1 MFPSRAPRAGAE
13 SGATPGVPVAY
24 TRAVPLLSAGG
35 AAPRD
40 VPAQPRL
47 LLPIRTREHAK
58 RRAGRR
64 RRLSELPQAELCRD
78 PELAPTTRLE
88 ARPLPCRPVSGAPG
102 GMQPR
107 PRTAGVERVSLSS
120 FARSRG
126 SAPALATARWELQ
139 RIHNNRTQHEVLR
152 DIDKAMCNVHGTIAS
167 ICYLL

>member
-24 TRAVPLLSAGG
+24 ARAVPLLSAGG

-47 LLPIRTREHAK
+47 LLPIRAREHAK

-64 RRLSELPQAELCRD
+64 RRLCELPQAELCRD

-88 ARPLPCRPVSGAPG
+88 ARPLPCRPVPGAPD

-107 PRTAGVERVSLSS
+107 PRTIGVECVSLSS
-120 FARSRG
+120 FARSPG
-126 SAPALATARWELQ
+126 SAPALATTRWELQ
-139 RIHNNRTQHEVLR
+139 RIH
-152 DIDKAMCNVHGTIAS
+152 
-167 ICYLL
+167 